1 MFSAL
6 QLTNFRSFKQSGP
19 VSFGRL
25 NILIGANSSG
35 KSSLLSSL
43 LLLKQT
49 LEDANLENFLVTDG
63 RIVNLG
69 GFTDLAFAHSPLEGI
84 GISLTLDRDFIAD
97 RFASFNLMAERGN
110 PRAKPIEPTRVD
122 LRFGCNRRN
131 RQFYIK
137 NAQVVSEDGL
147 IILKAGCYSNGKTAW
162 VESSLAPQLKPSAI
176 SFSHFLPSTWGK
188 KPARSI
194 EGHNL
199 SRVLL
204 RQQGV
209 WERAFRDMTYIG
221 PVRNTIQMR
230 YPVTGE
236 SPTGVGVRGEN
247 LLAVLFQDQR
257 SSRRRRRFL
266 LTKLNK
272 WLEGHF
278 GFVTDIKLEPL
289 TKDRSVYALTGLD
302 PRTSVR
308 VNLSQVG
315 FGVSQA
321 APIIVQGF
329 LSPEKSCMLIEQPE
343 IHLHPA
349 AQADLGDLFIE
360 IMREGKQL
368 FIETHSE
375 HMILRIRRRIAE
387 GAIEAGLVKL
397 LFVDKGKEGS
407 TVTPL
412 ELDARGQISNWPKGF
427 FEEGYAESIKIVEAV
442 QSKVGD

>member
-1 MFSAL
+1 MFSTL
-6 QLTNFRSFKQSGP
+6 QLKNFRSFKDSGP
-19 VSFGRL
+19 VSFSRL
-25 NILIGANSSG
+25 NVLIGANSSG

-49 LEDANLENFLVTDG
+49 LEDANLDNFLVTDG

-69 GFTDLAFAHSPLEGI
+69 GYTDLAFAHSPSEGI
-84 GISLTLDRDFIAD
+84 GLSLTFDRDFLAD
-97 RFASFNLMAERGN
+97 RFAPMGLL
-110 PRAKPIEPTRVD
+110 PTRTGQREAMIHPRGVE
-122 LRFGCNRRN
+122 LTFGCNRRN

-137 NAQVVSEDGL
+137 KTQVISADGQIVL
-147 IILKAGCYSNGKTAW
+147 AAGCYSNGSTAW
-162 VESSLAPQLKPSAI
+162 VESSVVPGLRPSSI
-176 SFSHFLPSTWGK
+176 SFSHFLPSTLGK
-188 KPARSI
+188 RPPRNAQQ
-194 EGHNL
+194 HNL
-199 SRVLL
+199 SRILL
-204 RQQGV
+204 RQQAI
-209 WERAFRDMTYIG
+209 WERAFRELTYIG

-257 SSRRRRRFL
+257 SSSRRRRFL
-266 LTKLNK
+266 LAKLNK

-289 TKDRSVYALTGLD
+289 TKDRSVYALTGFD
-302 PRTSVR
+302 PRTDVR

-360 IMREGKQL
+360 IMRGGKQL
-368 FIETHSE
+368 FVETHSE
-375 HMILRIRRRIAE
+375 HLILRIRRRVAE
-387 GAIEAGLVKL
+387 GVIDAKDVQI
-397 LFVDKGKEGS
+397 LFVDKGAQGS
-407 TVTPL
+407 TITPL
-412 ELDARGQISNWPKGF
+412 DLDSRGQISNWPKGF

-442 QSKVGD
+442 HSESR